1 MRYIDRVEKCVATN
15 NFVVGVGNDQ
25 KWNSVTY
32 IDPITMQS
40 FGAAHVIKA
49 GDLYY
54 RFTKDKAAEAE
65 DLNGVAFATARE
77 GNESPMATRT
87 FSGYRYE
94 FDDSWTLPDKHRED
108 DFSLVQMAVDK
119 YVNNY
124 EEESN
129 MTNILKGMFGRIDGG
144 MCRLTFDGKIAVKAG
159 GDFKYYDPNT
169 GAFINADQFVFD
181 PGEEMFFVIPTNN
194 VQVGDIILAGGKPRY
209 VLGVQPNRIEVL
221 NYEGGSV
228 ETIIPERHMFMGQTY
243 FYGKIMSMFGNMA
256 DFAGGTGANNIMKYY
271 MMTQMMK
278 GWGNTGCSDGMNPM
292 MMMMFM
298 QGGMGNM
305 FDNLFS
311 AMNPPT
317 PAAPMTAA
325 PADTKEVE

>member
-1 MRYIDRVEKCVATN
+1 MTYIDKVEKCVATKA
-15 NFVVGVGNDQ
+15 FVVGSGN
-25 KWNSVTY
+25 KEGWNSVIY
-32 IDPITMQS
+32 IDPTTMEP
-40 FGAAHVIKA
+40 FETEYIVKA

-54 RFTKDKAAEAE
+54 RYVKTKASE
-65 DLNGVAFATARE
+65 DLQGVAFATARK
-77 GNESPMATRT
+77 GNEPPMATRS
-87 FSGYRYE
+87 FGGYSYKYN
-94 FDDSWTLPDKHRED
+94 DLDLPDRCKGD

-119 YVNNY
+119 YVQNY

-129 MTNILKGMFGRIDGG
+129 MTNILKGMFGRVDGG

-169 GAFINADQFVFD
+169 GAFVNADQFVFD

-194 VQVGDIILAGGKPRY
+194 VQPGDIILAGGKPRY

-228 ETIIPERHMFMGQTY
+228 ETIIPERHIFMGQTY

-278 GWGNTGCSDGMNPM
+278 GWGGTGRGGDSMNPM
-292 MMMMFM
+292 MMLMLMNG
-298 QGGMGNM
+298 GGMGNM

-311 AMNPPT
+311 AMTPPT
-317 PAAPMTAA
+317 PTVAAPMTTN
-325 PADTKEVE
+325 PTDGKEA